1 MKRLDLVK
9 LTTSSIAL
17 MLTMGITVFAGEW
30 KHDSVGW
37 WFSNGSNSYP
47 ASQWM
52 WIDGNNDGT
61 AECYYFN
68 QAGYLLVNTTTP
80 DGYMVNGDGAWIV
93 GGLVQ
98 TKQTGNSNPSSIK
111 TSNSNISKSNKSN
124 KNKTKKKDNESNE
137 SQDNDDDDN
146 GSSILW
152 LATQPANLT
161 EGNTWRYNTDSTKS
175 GYITMNVKWSNQNPM
190 REYYLGGKYREFTT
204 EIRPSGAY
212 GHDSNSTQIRVYGDN
227 NILLDTS
234 PEIDANTEQF
244 IFTADVS
251 GQEYVRI
258 VQADTDPNNIEGY
271 DGKEIYLV
279 RPQFRK

>member
-80 DGYMVNGDGAWIV
+80 DGYMVNDDGAWIV
-93 GGLVQ
+93 GGLIQ

-111 TSNSNISKSNKSN
+111 TSNSNISKSNKS
-124 KNKTKKKDNESNE
+124 KTKKKDNESNINTYIPE
-137 SQDNDDDDN
+137 DAVEYN
-146 GSSILW
+146 GHYYYVYDAGTTSSYEKALEYCEDRGGY
-152 LATQPANLT
+152 LATITSKAENDFLFNYITEQGLENAYFGLSDAEE
-161 EGNTWRYNTDSTKS
+161 EGNWKWCTDEEVVFTNWAYGEPNAENIKEDYAMFYFKYNDGTWNDEDFNRNGLRYNE
-175 GYITMNVKWSNQNPM
+175 N
-190 REYYLGGKYREFTT
+190 
-204 EIRPSGAY
+204 A
-212 GHDSNSTQIRVYGDN
+212 
-227 NILLDTS
+227 
-234 PEIDANTEQF
+234 F
-244 IFTADVS
+244 IFEWGD
-251 GQEYVRI
+251 
-258 VQADTDPNNIEGY
+258 
-271 DGKEIYLV
+271 
-279 RPQFRK
+279 

>member
-80 DGYMVNGDGAWIV
+80 DGYMVDGDGAWIV

-111 TSNSNISKSNKSN
+111 TNNSNISKSNKSN

-137 SQDNDDDDN
+137 SQDNDDN
-146 GSSILW
+146 ESSVLW
-152 LATQPANLT
+152 LATQPATLA
-161 EGNTWRYNTDSTKS
+161 EGSVSRENTNSTKS
-175 GYITMNVKWSNQNPM
+175 GYIKMDRDDINHQKPM
-190 REYYLGGKYREFTT
+190 IEYYAGGKYREFTT
-204 EIRPSGAY
+204 EIRPTDGY
-212 GHDSNSTQIRVYGDN
+212 HSNNSSTQIRVYGDN
-227 NILLDTS
+227 NVLLETS
-234 PEIDANTEQF
+234 PEINRDTEPF
-244 IFTADVS
+244 IFTADIS

-258 VQADTDPNNIEGY
+258 VQADADPDNVEGNY
-271 DGKEIYLV
+271 KIIMLV